1 VAQLVVGIDPH
12 KRSLTVGVVD
22 PVGVAVATA
31 TFDNRSDGIAALL
44 AWLAGLAGQVMGVG
58 VEGSAGHGRHAALA
72 LVGAGY
78 DTREVPARRTAQ
90 RRRARRRPKTD
101 VEDALAIARATA
113 AEPSLGPVKPG
124 GSVNAALE
132 ELAVVRA
139 HRTMLVARRQVMLN
153 HAEAVLAA
161 LPLTCTDALPGG
173 KKVWPRLTALV
184 TAHRPTKTAASKTA
198 ASKTAASKT
207 AATKTAATKTAAST
221 AAAGEAA
228 VDAQLALLVE
238 LHRDIVELD
247 RRVRG
252 MDQQMAKLIAAC
264 GSTLLEEHG
273 IGVVGAAALLVE
285 VADPTRFRSESA
297 FNRWWGGAP
306 VAVSSG
312 EGDQRPVRHRLDLL
326 GNRTINQVIYTMSV
340 TQARS
345 HPGAREYL
353 QRKRGEGKTPK
364 EARRAHKSLLGRRI
378 IRRMWDDHD
387 RQQRTLNDQHA
398 KAA

>member
-1 VAQLVVGIDPH
+1 VAQLLVGIDPH
-12 KRSLTVGVVD
+12 KRSVTVGVVD

-31 TFDNRSDGIAALL
+31 TFDNRSDGIVALL
-44 AWLAGLAGQVMGVG
+44 AWLAGLAGQVVRVG
-58 VEGSAGHGRHAALA
+58 VEGSAGHGRHVALA

-101 VEDALAIARATA
+101 IEDAVAIARATA

-124 GSVNAALE
+124 MSISAAHQ

-161 LPLTCTDALPGG
+161 LPLTCTDALPAG
-173 KKVWPRLTALV
+173 KKVRPRLTAL
-184 TAHRPTKTAASKTA
+184 A
-198 ASKTAASKT
+198 
-207 AATKTAATKTAAST
+207 T
-221 AAAGEAA
+221 AAAAAPAVSCPGQSPFAGPAAA
-228 VDAQLALLVE
+228 VATQLALLVE
-238 LHRDIVELD
+238 LHGDIVELD
-247 RRVRG
+247 RRIRG
-252 MDQQMAKLIAAC
+252 MEQRMAKLITAC
-264 GSTLLEEHG
+264 GSTLLDEHG
-273 IGVVGAAALLVE
+273 VGVVGAAALLVE
-285 VADPTRFRSESA
+285 VGDPTRFRNESA

-312 EGDQRPVRHRLDLL
+312 EGHQSPIRHRLDLL

-340 TQARS
+340 TQART

-378 IRRMWDDHD
+378 IRRMWDDHH
-387 RQQRTLNDQHA
+387 RQHKTPNNQQT

>member
-1 VAQLVVGIDPH
+1 MAQLLVGIDPH
-12 KRSLTVGVVD
+12 KRSVTVGVVD
-22 PVGVAVATA
+22 PVGVVVATA
-31 TFDNRSDGIAALL
+31 TFDNRSDGIVALL
-44 AWLAGLAGQVMGVG
+44 AWLAGLAGQVVRVG
-58 VEGSAGHGRHAALA
+58 VEGSAGHGRHAAGA
-72 LVGAGY
+72 LMGAGY

-101 VEDALAIARATA
+101 IEDAVAIARATA

-124 GSVNAALE
+124 MSISAAHQ

-153 HAEAVLAA
+153 HAESVLVA
-161 LPLTCTDALPGG
+161 LPLTCTDALPAG
-173 KKVWPRLTALV
+173 KKVRPRLTAL
-184 TAHRPTKTAASKTA
+184 AAALAAASCPGQSLFASPTAAVA
-198 ASKTAASKT
+198 
-207 AATKTAATKTAAST
+207 
-221 AAAGEAA
+221 
-228 VDAQLALLVE
+228 AQLALLVE
-238 LHRDIVELD
+238 LHGDIVELD
-247 RRVRG
+247 RRIRG
-252 MDQQMAKLIAAC
+252 MEQRMAKLIAAC
-264 GSTLLEEHG
+264 GSTLLDENG

-285 VADPTRFRSESA
+285 VGDPTRFRNESA

-312 EGDQRPVRHRLDLL
+312 EGHQSPVRHRLDLL

-340 TQARS
+340 TQART

-364 EARRAHKSLLGRRI
+364 EARRAHKSLLGRRL
-378 IRRMWDDHD
+378 IRRMWDDHH
-387 RQQRTLNDQHA
+387 RQHKTPNDQHA

>member
-12 KRSLTVGVVD
+12 KRSVTVGVVD
-22 PVGVAVATA
+22 PVGVAVASA
-31 TFDNRSDGIAALL
+31 SFDNRSDGIVALL
-44 AWLAGLAGQVMGVG
+44 AWLAGLAGQVVRVG

-101 VEDALAIARATA
+101 IEDAVAIARATA

-124 GSVNAALE
+124 RSVSAAHE
-132 ELAVVRA
+132 ELAVVRT
-139 HRTMLVARRQVMLN
+139 HRAMLVGRRQTMLN
-153 HAEAVLAA
+153 HAEAALAA
-161 LPLTCTDALPGG
+161 LPLTCTDTLPRG
-173 KKVWPRLTALV
+173 KKVRPRLTALITPQATTQATAQV
-184 TAHRPTKTAASKTA
+184 TTQATTQATTQHRPS
-198 ASKTAASKT
+198 
-207 AATKTAATKTAAST
+207 
-221 AAAGEAA
+221 GAA
-228 VDAQLALLVE
+228 VAAQLALLVE
-238 LHRDIVELD
+238 LHGDILELD
-247 RRVRG
+247 RRIRG
-252 MDQQMAKLIAAC
+252 LERRMAKLIEAC
-264 GSTLLEEHG
+264 GSTLLDEHG

-285 VADPTRFRSESA
+285 VNDPTRFRTEAA

-312 EGDQRPVRHRLDLL
+312 EGHQQPARHRLDLL

-345 HPGAREYL
+345 HPGARDYL

-364 EARRAHKSLLGRRI
+364 EARRAHKSLLGRRL
-378 IRRMWDDHD
+378 IRRMWDDHA
-387 RQQRTLNDQHA
+387 RQQQTLNDPQPQ
-398 KAA
+398 AA